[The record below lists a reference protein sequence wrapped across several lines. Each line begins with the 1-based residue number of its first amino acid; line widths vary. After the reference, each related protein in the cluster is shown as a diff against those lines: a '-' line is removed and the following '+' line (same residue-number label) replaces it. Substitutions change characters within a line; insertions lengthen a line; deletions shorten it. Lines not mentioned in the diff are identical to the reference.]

1 MPDPDQERRAYHAP
15 RRNAGAR
22 QTRERI
28 RTAAG
33 ELFLADGYA
42 GTSMRSVAKAAGVAE
57 KTVYLQFPTKTDLL
71 KEVVETAIVGD
82 DLPVA
87 AADREWFLAVLA
99 APPAD
104 KMVLLAGSSA
114 DLHER
119 TGAFFSMARGAAAV
133 DPEAAQLWQGGKRG
147 HLADV
152 SIFAQNLVQAGM
164 VPAAAE
170 ERARNTLYVLIGP
183 ESWHL
188 VRLELGLDAAA
199 YRAWLRTAL
208 QAAFPTNAV
217 D

>member
-1 MPDPDQERRAYHAP
+1 MVPNPNQERRAYHAP
-15 RRNAGAR
+15 RRNAGAQ

-42 GTSMRSVAKAAGVAE
+42 GTSMRSVARAAGVAE
-57 KTVYLQFPTKTDLL
+57 KTVYLRFPTKTDLL

-82 DLPVA
+82 ELPIP
-87 AADREWFLAVLA
+87 AADREWFRAVLA

-104 KMVLLAGSSA
+104 KMALLADASA

-133 DPEAAQLWQGGKRG
+133 DPEAARLWEGGKRG
-147 HLADV
+147 HLADMT
-152 SIFAQNLVQAGM
+152 IFARNLVEAGL
-164 VPAAAE
+164 VRPE
-170 ERARNTLYVLIGP
+170 DEDQARNTLYVLVGP

-188 VRLELGLDAAA
+188 VSVELGQDPAA
-199 YRAWLRTAL
+199 YRAWLTAAL
-208 QAAFPTNAV
+208 QAAFPYRG
-217 D
+217 